1 MWDGID
7 ELARSIDLFL
17 YHSRGYWASIMDC
30 QAVYLYLRI
39 ILNLC
44 LRTILICSK
53 KLRMKSQPNTQT
65 FIATDMVGP
74 FRIQRLVVLCIILV
88 LALAPSYL
96 GSLTRALM
104 VDAYVQV
111 SSFVAAT
118 LLLFYGAER
127 LFNFDI
133 GSALKKSRGF
143 QVPLAALLGAT
154 PGCGGADV
162 VVAAYSSGNVGFGA
176 VVATLTATMGDAA
189 FLLIAIRPEAAMV
202 ILPLSFTVGIVAG
215 WLVDR
220 FNKID
225 LTPDPSKHCGI
236 APVIGKVRWQD
247 YGYVLLAIPGLAIGV
262 TQLSGADIFAIYNS
276 YLVFTVALTGTFLGI
291 FIWATSPLKAMTN
304 LADHPLTRMAEE
316 TSFIS
321 IWVIG
326 AYLAYDYADAFA
338 GLDLEAA
345 FGSVGILLP
354 LLGVL
359 VGFIPGC
366 GPQVLIAT
374 LYINGVV
381 PFASLIGNAISNDGD
396 ALFPAIALNPRAAIV
411 ATGYSAIPALVVG
424 YGFYFVAPNFMN

>member
-1 MWDGID
+1 MN
-7 ELARSIDLFL
+7 S
-17 YHSRGYWASIMDC
+17 
-30 QAVYLYLRI
+30 
-39 ILNLC
+39 NP
-44 LRTILICSK
+44 K
-53 KLRMKSQPNTQT
+53 TQT
-65 FIATDMVGP
+65 FIATDMLGP
-74 FRIQRLVVLCIILV
+74 FRSRRLLVLCV
-88 LALAPSYL
+88 FLALGLAPGYL
-96 GSLTRALM
+96 GTLTRELM
-104 VDAYVQV
+104 VDAYLQV

-133 GSALKKSRGF
+133 GSALKKARGL

-154 PGCGGADV
+154 PGCGGAV
-162 VVAAYSSGNVGFGA
+162 IVVAAYSSGNVGFGA

-189 FLLIAIRPEAAMV
+189 FLLIAIRPEAALV
-202 ILPLSFTVGIVAG
+202 VLPLSFTVGIVAG
-215 WLVDR
+215 WIVDR

-225 LTPDPSKHCGI
+225 LTPDPSKHCEI

-247 YGYVLLAIPGLAIGV
+247 YGYALIAAPGLIIGI
-262 TQLSGADIFAIYNS
+262 TQLSGANIFTIYNPS
-276 YLVFTVALTGTFLGI
+276 LIFIIALTGTFLGI
-291 FIWATSPLKAMTN
+291 FMWATSPLKAMTN

-345 FGSVGILLP
+345 FRSVGLLLP

-381 PFASLIGNAISNDGD
+381 PFAALIGNAISNDGD
-396 ALFPAIALNPRAAIV
+396 ALFPAIALNPKAAIV
-411 ATGYSAIPALVVG
+411 ATAYSAIPALVVG
-424 YGFYFVAPNFMN
+424 YGFYLLAPEFMN

>member
-1 MWDGID
+1 M
-7 ELARSIDLFL
+7 
-17 YHSRGYWASIMDC
+17 
-30 QAVYLYLRI
+30 
-39 ILNLC
+39 
-44 LRTILICSK
+44 
-53 KLRMKSQPNTQT
+53 NTNPKIQT
-65 FIATDMVGP
+65 FIATDMLGP
-74 FRIQRLVVLCIILV
+74 FRSRRLFVLCVV
-88 LALAPSYL
+88 LALALAPGYL
-96 GSLTRALM
+96 GTLTRELM

-133 GSALKKSRGF
+133 GSALKKARGL

-154 PGCGGADV
+154 PGCGGAV
-162 VVAAYSSGNVGFGA
+162 IVVAAYSSGNVGFGA

-189 FLLIAIRPEAAMV
+189 FLLIAIRPEAALV
-202 ILPLSFTVGIVAG
+202 VLPLSFTVGIVAG
-215 WLVDR
+215 WIVDR

-225 LTPDPSKHCGI
+225 LTPDPSKHCEI

-247 YGYVLLAIPGLAIGV
+247 YGYALIVAPGLIIGI
-262 TQLSGADIFAIYNS
+262 TQLSGANIFAIYNPS
-276 YLVFTVALTGTFLGI
+276 LIFIIALTGTFLGI

-345 FGSVGILLP
+345 FRSVGLLLP

-381 PFASLIGNAISNDGD
+381 PFAALIGNAISNDGD
-396 ALFPAIALNPRAAIV
+396 ALFPAIALNPKAAIV
-411 ATGYSAIPALVVG
+411 ATAYSAIPALVVG
-424 YGFYFVAPNFMN
+424 YGFYLLAPEFMN